1 MEGTKRTIV
10 SAVLKEVTEELS
22 PPLTIQKF
30 SDRETADSKTPT

>member
-22 PPLTIQKF
+22 PPSTIQKF
-30 SDRETADSKTPT
+30 LDRETADSKTPA